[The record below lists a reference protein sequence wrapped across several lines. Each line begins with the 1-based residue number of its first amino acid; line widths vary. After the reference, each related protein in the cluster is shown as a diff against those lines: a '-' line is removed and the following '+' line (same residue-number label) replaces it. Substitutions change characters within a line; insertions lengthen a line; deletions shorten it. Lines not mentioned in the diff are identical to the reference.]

1 MRAAPLCIESSTS
14 NVGQWQTLT
23 FGLHIAI
30 WVKQKPFTLDEYD
43 PVEYKVR
50 M

>member
-1 MRAAPLCIESSTS
+1 MWAALLCIESSAS
-14 NVGQWQTLT
+14 NVDQWQILT

-30 WVKQKPFTLDEYD
+30 WVKQKPFSLDEYD